1 VGTVYYQDV
10 LDLRWYWAGNAFL
23 FIGGGS
29 SMVQA
34 MLYAI
39 LSDVASEE
47 QR

>member
-1 VGTVYYQDV
+1 MGIVYYQEI

-29 SMVQA
+29 SVVMA
-34 MLYAI
+34 MILAI